1 MQKSLIEVTEID
13 KYIERLKE
21 CKPLTEQEVKELCDK
36 VLFKK
41 IFFFLKPNLFFKNE
55 NVLLRL
61 ERF

>member
-36 VLFKK
+36 VLF
-41 IFFFLKPNLFFKNE
+41 
-55 NVLLRL
+55 
-61 ERF
+61 